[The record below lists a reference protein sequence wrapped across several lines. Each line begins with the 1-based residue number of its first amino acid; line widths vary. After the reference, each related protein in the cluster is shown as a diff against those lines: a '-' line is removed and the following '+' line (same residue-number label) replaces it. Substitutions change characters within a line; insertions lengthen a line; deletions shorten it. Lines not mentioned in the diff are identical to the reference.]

1 MHLHSHPKDSGFS
14 LIELMIVVAIVGIL
28 AAIAYPSYQEQVR
41 QSRRAE
47 AQAVLLEAAQF
58 MERFFTVNSRYH
70 QTTAGVAVALPSAL
84 TRSPKEGGA
93 ARYTIALTGINA
105 GAYTLQATPTADNPD
120 TRCGVLSV
128 DQAGNKGATG
138 TAGVAACWRR

>member
-1 MHLHSHPKDSGFS
+1 MRLHSHTNASGFT

-58 MERFFTVNSRYH
+58 MERFFTINSRYH
-70 QTTAGVAVALPSAL
+70 QTASGVAVALPSGL
-84 TRSPKEGGA
+84 THSPKEGGT
-93 ARYTIALTGINA
+93 ARYSIALTGTSAN
-105 GAYTLQATPTADNPD
+105 GYTLRATPTAANPD
-120 TRCGVLSV
+120 PRCGVLSV

-138 TAGVAACWRR
+138 TAGATACWRR